1 MLFFDVPIKII
12 SIFAQQKRCSG
23 CSICG
28 SFLKALKSVLIY
40 LMKKQISNIA
50 LSRSTVGQSWFA
62 VSFFFFYFFY
72 FYATGSGLIM

>member
-1 MLFFDVPIKII
+1 MMFFCVSIEII
-12 SIFAQQKRCSG
+12 PTFAQQKHCSG

-28 SFLKALKSVLIY
+28 SFKKALKSELIF
-40 LMKKQISNIA
+40 LMKKQILNIA